1 MSTQELGA
9 STPRDYRLKVENFGP
24 IIAADVE
31 FRPLTVFVGPSNTG
45 KSYLAALL
53 YSLHRNSAW
62 GEFLADGS
70 TGHDFLPA
78 RLSEDGLPDS
88 LVQGVRDW
96 LTRSLS
102 GPGDPPAFP
111 ADLETILR
119 ATCEK
124 QIAEAM
130 SHQLRRCFGVS
141 DLTDLKRWSSSA
153 KTKIECAASPFSS
166 GGSSLSL
173 EISGDSVSASLGDLA
188 SMSSD
193 DYRVWSR
200 SLTTIKEGIEKY
212 WVYYLATEVTK
223 SLFGRGFASMMKQA
237 YHLPAER
244 AGLIRHHEAV
254 VRNLL
259 QTASTNAFRA
269 GERSGP
275 ILPGIAADFLE
286 RVVAIRSTGK
296 KRRHA
301 VLGAD
306 VERRLLGGRV
316 GVRRNA
322 FGYPEFTYRSEAP
335 GSPEIPLARTSA
347 MVSDLAS
354 LALYL
359 HSPVRPGDVL
369 IIEEPEAHMHPEK
382 QTAMARQLARMV
394 QNGIRVVITTH
405 SGWLTEHIGN
415 LVRLSSLPEEY
426 RENLSDSP
434 FALRAEDVGIWL
446 FTTKKRPRGSVVEEI
461 EVDRE
466 TGEYPTGFDAV
477 SEAVCNTN
485 AEIYNRH
492 QQAAE

>member
-1 MSTQELGA
+1 MSTKELGA
-9 STPRDYRLKVENFGP
+9 SAPRDYRLKVENFGP

-45 KSYLAALL
+45 KSYLATLL
-53 YSLHRNSAW
+53 YSIHRNAAW
-62 GEFLADGS
+62 RGAVADRSVGRDPLSVHLPEGE
-70 TGHDFLPA
+70 
-78 RLSEDGLPDS
+78 LPDS
-88 LVQGVRDW
+88 LWRGVRDW
-96 LTRSLS
+96 FTGS
-102 GPGDPPAFP
+102 GDPPAFP

-119 ATCEK
+119 ATCEE
-124 QIAEAM
+124 QLAEAV
-130 SHQLRRCFGVS
+130 SHELRRCFGVS

-153 KTKIECAASPFSS
+153 ETTIQCGASPSAP
-166 GGSSLSL
+166 GASSLSL
-173 EISGDSVSASLGDLA
+173 DISGDSVSASIGSFA
-188 SMSSD
+188 SVSPD
-193 DYRVWSR
+193 DYRVWSQ
-200 SLTTIKEGIEKY
+200 SLSTIRKDIEEL
-212 WVYYLATEVTK
+212 WVYYLATEVMK
-223 SLFGRGFASMMKQA
+223 SLFGRGFASMLKQA

-254 VRNLL
+254 VRNLI
-259 QTASTNAFRA
+259 QASTDAFRT
-269 GERSGP
+269 GHHSSP
-275 ILPGIAADFLE
+275 TLPGIAADFLDQI
-286 RVVAIRSTGK
+286 VAMRRTG
-296 KRRHA
+296 RPHRHA

-322 FGYPEFTYRSEAP
+322 FGYPEFTYRSEVP

-347 MVSDLAS
+347 MVSDIAS

-359 HSPVRPGDVL
+359 YSPVRPGDVL

-394 QNGIRVVITTH
+394 QSGIRVVITTH

-434 FALRAEDVGIWL
+434 FALRVEDVGIWL

-477 SEAVCNTN
+477 SETVCNTN